1 MCFTFIE
8 VENDARFMLYHGLPI
23 LISQDLNKVTHFF
36 LMLVLT
42 KRSTLTKRKNSLS
55 RPSKY
60 INAAVEW
67 APHSRNAKLNTRRSA
82 HSSKYRY
89 LLSPPQRPLCHGE
102 AGEKEKE
109 SARGTN
115 RPRVFY
121 FFVYC
126 YCYRATQEPP
136 RRKQRLPL
144 QAQVQCRIQTLR

>member
-1 MCFTFIE
+1 M
-8 VENDARFMLYHGLPI
+8 
-23 LISQDLNKVTHFF
+23 
-36 LMLVLT
+36 
-42 KRSTLTKRKNSLS
+42 STR
-55 RPSKY
+55 
-60 INAAVEW
+60 
-67 APHSRNAKLNTRRSA
+67 SRNAKLNTRRSA

-126 YCYRATQEPP
+126 YVP
-136 RRKQRLPL
+136 
-144 QAQVQCRIQTLR
+144 CRIQTLRYADKTLGGGGHA

>member
-1 MCFTFIE
+1 M
-8 VENDARFMLYHGLPI
+8 
-23 LISQDLNKVTHFF
+23 
-36 LMLVLT
+36 
-42 KRSTLTKRKNSLS
+42 
-55 RPSKY
+55 
-60 INAAVEW
+60 
-67 APHSRNAKLNTRRSA
+67 NTRRSA

-121 FFVYC
+121 SFVYC

-144 QAQVQCRIQTLR
+144 QAQVQCRIQTLRQADKTLRGRGGGRSYIRLHSGKTSLTRENKADCSESSGCGDFN